1 MQMLIRLFAAFCVA
15 TVLAEASILAMCA
28 ARGNLHRESIIKAL
42 ALLNG
47 IDVSAERLERMMQRY
62 RSTPIPKYEDIVQA
76 RAMAE
81 LNLKLREDAIKR
93 QLDEVNSK
101 LEELQQ
107 RETALNV
114 RVEEFYAMLDQQ
126 KQNLLEESLQEVQ
139 RTVESLPPEQAKEQ
153 LMLLAKQGQINDV
166 VAIFKGMSVD
176 KRRKIMGEF
185 VGPEES
191 DQLNEILRLML
202 EGEPTST
209 LLDET
214 QASIRP

>member
-1 MQMLIRLFAAFCVA
+1 
-15 TVLAEASILAMCA
+15 
-28 ARGNLHRESIIKAL
+28 
-42 ALLNG
+42 
-47 IDVSAERLERMMQRY
+47 
-62 RSTPIPKYEDIVQA
+62 
-76 RAMAE
+76 
-81 LNLKLREDAIKR
+81 
-93 QLDEVNSK
+93 
-101 LEELQQ
+101 LQQ

-126 KQNLLEESLQEVQ
+126 KKNLLDESLQEVQ
-139 RTVESLPPEQAKEQ
+139 RTIESLPPEQAKEQ

-166 VAIFKGMSVD
+166 VAIFKGMPVD

-191 DQLNEILRLML
+191 EQLNEILRLML

-209 LLDET
+209 LLEET